1 MMQMKPVGKQFN
13 KIPIHYGMK
22 DYFKHYVTKYV
33 KTKKNS
39 TITKGIYSLIISDA
53 NQIIADSLIEKGQDF
68 VMPYFLGTIG
78 IRKYKPKLQLTASGK
93 IINKLPINPMET
105 RKLWDTNAEAKEKKV
120 YVRFTNRHSDG
131 FVFSLFFFK
140 RTAKF
145 KNKKAYSISY
155 KRSLKRTFSTNIQN
169 KVIDAFII

>member
-1 MMQMKPVGKQFN
+1 
-13 KIPIHYGMK
+13 
-22 DYFKHYVTKYV
+22 
-33 KTKKNS
+33 
-39 TITKGIYSLIISDA
+39 
-53 NQIIADSLIEKGQDF
+53 
-68 VMPYFLGTIG
+68 
-78 IRKYKPKLQLTASGK
+78 
-93 IINKLPINPMET
+93 MET